1 MHQLQFQVRQLQ
13 GVNVIR
19 LVGSVEPGSFP
30 SLYATLNK
38 LVADGSPWIVLE
50 CFDLTYISSA
60 ELKQLLDF
68 AHHARSSGGD
78 IKCVGLCS
86 TVQYVAN
93 LVANGDPFDC
103 YDDLEQAL
111 FTFRRT
117 QATTRP

>member
-1 MHQLQFQVRQLQ
+1 MHQLQLQVRQLQ
-13 GVNVIR
+13 GVNIVQ
-19 LVGSVEPGSFP
+19 LSGSIEPTSFP

-38 LVADGSPWIVLE
+38 LVSDGSPRIVLE
-50 CFDLTYISSA
+50 CAQLNYIGSA

-68 AHHARSSGGD
+68 AHHARASGGD

-103 YDDLEQAL
+103 FDDLPQAL
-111 FTFRRT
+111 ATFRVP
-117 QATTRP
+117 QPASNP